1 MKYLEPE
8 DCRLSCLLF
17 ASVGDCKS
25 PKQSGRAL
33 HSTFQ
38 FSENPSMVEAKVY
51 TFPKKTNRTFG
62 AVGGLDAVVA
72 LEVGGTINEEGEDK
86 DDVGVLLR
94 GSTAVDPKGEIPGKP
109 GGLPPK
115 PANKEFGPPIFG

>member
-51 TFPKKTNRTFG
+51 TFPLKNKSYLWS
-62 AVGGLDAVVA
+62 GGWIRRSCS
-72 LEVGGTINEEGEDK
+72 T
-86 DDVGVLLR
+86 
-94 GSTAVDPKGEIPGKP
+94 GSGWH
-109 GGLPPK
+109 
-115 PANKEFGPPIFG
+115 N